1 MGVGGIGSP
10 ALLGLGQFGN
20 TGMTPMAIA
29 TEDPS
34 VDEAAVGGLGIRVR
48 DQDEERRKRLE
59 EIMKMMAHR
68 WGRVCQEGVERC
80 ARRMGLDCMWEE
92 GAKRTLS
99 IAGSGILV
107 DVEFIGEDVGA
118 VVLSFPAS
126 TEAVGK
132 LAGRGAKILMRDLKG
147 NGTAYVSLRAFVQN
161 LERLARMDQLGGGG
175 ISCFDAVEGVY
186 ASLEKI
192 FEWELRRLRLERGVY
207 DNDEMLKEEVMC
219 KGNGRPRMYANGR
232 VGLTLQYWQDRR
244 LVPLVKHNPDAM
256 SIDSPNQTELDN
268 FDTVFYSVFIECEAS
283 SSELYPPIR
292 VSDAWVGPQIERPP
306 SFDTNP
312 LYISA
317 TSSIDWQEPPPTL
330 VSSEP
335 PPEAMDLD
343 SSQSLPRIPPKLRF
357 VAHFEPPIII
367 PLETA
372 FEIYNSVGA
381 PLAQESIQP
390 TTYESM
396 LFGTMD
402 KSHKKSTSPPE
413 QDHPIRT
420 VTSTITSYPPTGP
433 PVKHRHQYTLFATH
447 QQAYAHA
454 IDHMPFSHPRQL
466 VAILP
471 VLRQW
476 ALLGS
481 ILRRSFAPEP
491 TASENN
497 NNQVVGLGKTIN
509 NDNKE
514 EEEEEDDTE
523 DTEEAEPN
531 GGVLAQS
538 LTLEEELAALL
549 NPVPTQ
555 SSRPSL
561 PIDIGLSLSPSPPRL
576 TIILGSAQDGRPSTV
591 RGLHIAIGLNGAI
604 SLLAED
610 GEIREQTR
618 FEMERARRVLEIS
631 ESLGV
636 LVAWMNG
643 AGKEAQR

>member
-20 TGMTPMAIA
+20 TGMTPMASA
-29 TEDPS
+29 AEDPG
-34 VDEAAVGGLGIRVR
+34 VDEAVAGGLGIRVR
-48 DQDEERRKRLE
+48 DQDEERRRRLE
-59 EIMKMMAHR
+59 EIMKMMAYR

-107 DVEFIGEDVGA
+107 DVEFVGEDVGA

-126 TEAVGK
+126 TEAVGR
-132 LAGRGAKILMRDLKG
+132 LAGRGAKILMKDLKG
-147 NGTAYVSLRAFVQN
+147 NGNGYVSLKAFVQN

-175 ISCFDAVEGVY
+175 VSCFDAVEGVY

-192 FEWELRRLRLERGVY
+192 FEWELRRLRLERGFY
-207 DNDEMLKEEVMC
+207 DNEEVLKEEVMC

-244 LVPLVKHNPDAM
+244 LVPVRKHKQDAM
-256 SIDSPNQTELDN
+256 NVDGPNQAKLDDP
-268 FDTVFYSVFIECEAS
+268 DTDVYSVLIECEAS

-292 VSDAWVGPQIERPP
+292 VSDAWVGPQIERQP
-306 SFDTNP
+306 SLDANS

-317 TSSIDWQEPPPTL
+317 TPSIDWQEPPPTL
-330 VSSEP
+330 LSSEP
-335 PPEAMDLD
+335 PPEAMALD
-343 SSQSLPRIPPKLRF
+343 SSQSLPRNPPNLRF
-357 VAHFEPPIII
+357 VAHFDPPIIV

-372 FEIYNSVGA
+372 LEIYNSVGA
-381 PLAQESIQP
+381 PLAQESIHP
-390 TTYESM
+390 TTYESL
-396 LFGTMD
+396 LFAKIV
-402 KSHKKSTSPPE
+402 KSHTESPSPPG
-413 QDHPIRT
+413 QGRPIRN
-420 VTSTITSYPPTGP
+420 VTSTIKSYPPTGS
-433 PVKHRHQYTLFATH
+433 PVKHKHQYTLFATH
-447 QQAYAHA
+447 QQAYGHT

-481 ILRRSFAPEP
+481 VLRRSFAPQP
-491 TASENN
+491 TASKNN
-497 NNQVVGLGKTIN
+497 NPVVGLGKTIDS
-509 NDNKE
+509 DNKA
-514 EEEEEDDTE
+514 EEDIE
-523 DTEEAEPN
+523 DAEEAETD
-531 GGVLAQS
+531 GALAKS

-549 NPVPTQ
+549 NAVPTQ
-555 SSRPSL
+555 SPLPSL

-576 TIILGSAQDGRPSTV
+576 AIILGPAQDGRPPTF
-591 RGLHIAIGLNGAI
+591 RGLHIAIELNGAI
-604 SLLAED
+604 LVLAED
-610 GEIREQTR
+610 GEASEQTR
-618 FEMERARRVLEIS
+618 EEMERARRVLEIS

-636 LVAWMNG
+636 LVAWMCG
-643 AGKEAQR
+643 AGKEAER

>member
-20 TGMTPMAIA
+20 TGMTPMPSAA
-29 TEDPS
+29 EDPS
-34 VDEAAVGGLGIRVR
+34 VDEAVAGGLGIQVR
-48 DQDEERRKRLE
+48 DRDEDRRRRLE

-132 LAGRGAKILMRDLKG
+132 LAGRGAKILMKDLKG
-147 NGTAYVSLRAFVQN
+147 NGKGYVSLKGFVQN

-175 ISCFDAVEGVY
+175 VSCFDAVEGVY
-186 ASLEKI
+186 GSLEKI
-192 FEWELRRLRLERGVY
+192 FEWELRHLKVKRGIY
-207 DNDEMLKEEVMC
+207 DNDEGLKAEVMC

-232 VGLTLQYWQDRR
+232 VGLTLQYWHDRR
-244 LVPLVKHNPDAM
+244 LVPVRKHKPDAM
-256 SIDSPNQTELDN
+256 KIDSPNQAELDEL
-268 FDTVFYSVFIECEAS
+268 DTSVYSVLIECEAS

-306 SFDTNP
+306 SFDANS

-317 TSSIDWQEPPPTL
+317 NSSIDWQEPPPTL
-330 VSSEP
+330 LSSEP
-335 PPEAMDLD
+335 HPEAMELD
-343 SSQSLPRIPPKLRF
+343 SSQSLPRNPPNLRF
-357 VAHFEPPIII
+357 VAHFEPPIIV

-372 FEIYNSVGA
+372 LEIYDSVGA

-390 TTYESM
+390 TTYYSL
-396 LFGTMD
+396 LFANVD
-402 KSHKKSTSPPE
+402 KPYAKSPSPPE
-413 QDHPIRT
+413 QGSQIRT
-420 VTSTITSYPPTGP
+420 VTRTITSYPPTGP

-447 QQAYAHA
+447 QQAYAHT
-454 IDHMPFSHPRQL
+454 INQMPFSHPRQL

-476 ALLGS
+476 ALLSS
-481 ILRRSFAPEP
+481 ILRRSFAPQP
-491 TASENN
+491 TASGENN
-497 NNQVVGLGKTIN
+497 ALVALSKTID

-514 EEEEEDDTE
+514 EEDMEDA
-523 DTEEAEPN
+523 EEAEAD
-531 GGVLAQS
+531 GARAES
-538 LTLEEELAALL
+538 LTLEEELVALL
-549 NPVPTQ
+549 NAVPTQ
-555 SSRPSL
+555 SSLPSL

-576 TIILGSAQDGRPSTV
+576 AIIFGSAQDGRPTTV
-591 RGLHIAIGLNGAI
+591 KGLHIAIGLNGTI
-604 SLLAED
+604 SVLAEE
-610 GEIREQTR
+610 GEVSEQARE
-618 FEMERARRVLEIS
+618 EMERARRVLEIS

-636 LVAWMNG
+636 LVAWMHG

>member
-20 TGMTPMAIA
+20 TGMTPMPSAA
-29 TEDPS
+29 EDPS
-34 VDEAAVGGLGIRVR
+34 VDEAVAGGLGIQVR
-48 DQDEERRKRLE
+48 DRDEDRRRRLE

-132 LAGRGAKILMRDLKG
+132 LAGRGAKILMKDLKG
-147 NGTAYVSLRAFVQN
+147 NGKGYVSLKGFVQN

-175 ISCFDAVEGVY
+175 VSCFDAVEGVY
-186 ASLEKI
+186 GSLEKI
-192 FEWELRRLRLERGVY
+192 FEWELRHLKVKRGIY
-207 DNDEMLKEEVMC
+207 DNDEGLKAEVMC

-232 VGLTLQYWQDRR
+232 VGLTLQYWHDRR
-244 LVPLVKHNPDAM
+244 LVPVRKHKPDAM
-256 SIDSPNQTELDN
+256 KIDSPNQAELDELG
-268 FDTVFYSVFIECEAS
+268 TSVYSVLIECEAS

-306 SFDTNP
+306 SFDANS

-317 TSSIDWQEPPPTL
+317 NSSIDWQEPPPTL
-330 VSSEP
+330 LSSEP
-335 PPEAMDLD
+335 HPEAMELD
-343 SSQSLPRIPPKLRF
+343 SSQSLPRNPPNLRF
-357 VAHFEPPIII
+357 VAHFEPPIIV

-372 FEIYNSVGA
+372 LEIYDSVGA

-390 TTYESM
+390 TTYYSL
-396 LFGTMD
+396 LFANVD
-402 KSHKKSTSPPE
+402 KPYAKSPSPPE
-413 QDHPIRT
+413 QGSQIRT

-447 QQAYAHA
+447 QQAYAHT
-454 IDHMPFSHPRQL
+454 IDQMPFSHPRQL

-476 ALLGS
+476 ALLSS
-481 ILRRSFAPEP
+481 ILRRSFAPQP
-491 TASENN
+491 TASGENN
-497 NNQVVGLGKTIN
+497 ALVALSKTID

-514 EEEEEDDTE
+514 EEDMEDA
-523 DTEEAEPN
+523 EEAEAD
-531 GGVLAQS
+531 GARAES
-538 LTLEEELAALL
+538 LTLEEELVALL
-549 NPVPTQ
+549 NAVPTQ
-555 SSRPSL
+555 SSLPSL

-576 TIILGSAQDGRPSTV
+576 AIIFGSAQDGRPTTV
-591 RGLHIAIGLNGAI
+591 KGLHIAIGLNGTI
-604 SLLAED
+604 SVLAEE
-610 GEIREQTR
+610 GEVSEQARE
-618 FEMERARRVLEIS
+618 EMERARRVLEIS

-636 LVAWMNG
+636 LVAWMHG

>member
-20 TGMTPMAIA
+20 TGMTPMASA
-29 TEDPS
+29 AEDPS
-34 VDEAAVGGLGIRVR
+34 VDEAVAGGLGIQVR
-48 DQDEERRKRLE
+48 DRDEDRRRRLE
-59 EIMKMMAHR
+59 EIMKMMANR

-126 TEAVGK
+126 TEAVGRF
-132 LAGRGAKILMRDLKG
+132 AGRGAKILMKDLKG
-147 NGTAYVSLRAFVQN
+147 NGKGYVSLKAFVQN

-175 ISCFDAVEGVY
+175 VSCFDAVEGVFG
-186 ASLEKI
+186 SLEKI
-192 FEWELRRLRLERGVY
+192 FEWELRHLKVKRGVY
-207 DNDEMLKEEVMC
+207 DNDEGLKKEVMC

-244 LVPLVKHNPDAM
+244 LVPVRKHKPDAM
-256 SIDSPNQTELDN
+256 NIDSPNQAELDDL
-268 FDTVFYSVFIECEAS
+268 DTSVYSVLIEPEAS

-306 SFDTNP
+306 SLDADS

-317 TSSIDWQEPPPTL
+317 NSSIDWQEPPPTL
-330 VSSEP
+330 LSSEP
-335 PPEAMDLD
+335 HPEAMDLD
-343 SSQSLPRIPPKLRF
+343 SSQSLPRNPPNLRF
-357 VAHFEPPIII
+357 VAQFEPPIIV

-390 TTYESM
+390 TTYDSL
-396 LFGTMD
+396 LFANMD
-402 KSHKKSTSPPE
+402 KPYAKSPSPPE
-413 QDHPIRT
+413 QGSHIRT
-420 VTSTITSYPPTGP
+420 VTSTITSYPSTGP

-447 QQAYAHA
+447 QQAYAHT
-454 IDHMPFSHPRQL
+454 IDHIPFSHPRQL

-481 ILRRSFAPEP
+481 ILRRSFAPQP
-491 TASENN
+491 TASKKNN
-497 NNQVVGLGKTIN
+497 ALVALSKTID

-514 EEEEEDDTE
+514 EEDMEDA
-523 DTEEAEPN
+523 EEAEAEAD
-531 GGVLAQS
+531 GARAES

-549 NPVPTQ
+549 NAVPTQ
-555 SSRPSL
+555 SSLPSL
-561 PIDIGLSLSPSPPRL
+561 LIDIDLSLLPSPPRL
-576 TIILGSAQDGRPSTV
+576 AIIFGSAQDGRPSTV
-591 RGLHIAIGLNGAI
+591 KGLHIAIGLNGAI
-604 SLLAED
+604 SVLAED
-610 GEIREQTR
+610 GEVSEQARE
-618 FEMERARRVLEIS
+618 EMERARRVLEIS

-636 LVAWMNG
+636 LVAWMHG

>member
-20 TGMTPMAIA
+20 TGMTPMASA
-29 TEDPS
+29 AEDPS
-34 VDEAAVGGLGIRVR
+34 VDEAVAGGLGIQVR
-48 DQDEERRKRLE
+48 DRDEDRRRRLE
-59 EIMKMMAHR
+59 EIMKMMANR

-126 TEAVGK
+126 TEAVGR
-132 LAGRGAKILMRDLKG
+132 LAGRGAKILMEDLKG
-147 NGTAYVSLRAFVQN
+147 NGKGYVSLKAFVQN

-175 ISCFDAVEGVY
+175 VSCFDAVEGVFG
-186 ASLEKI
+186 SLEKI
-192 FEWELRRLRLERGVY
+192 FEWELRHLKVKRGVY
-207 DNDEMLKEEVMC
+207 DNDEGLKKEVMC

-244 LVPLVKHNPDAM
+244 LVPVRKHKPDAM
-256 SIDSPNQTELDN
+256 NIDSPNQAELDEL
-268 FDTVFYSVFIECEAS
+268 DTSVYSVLIESEAS

-306 SFDTNP
+306 SLDADS

-317 TSSIDWQEPPPTL
+317 NSSIDWQEPPPTL
-330 VSSEP
+330 LSSEP
-335 PPEAMDLD
+335 HPEAMDLD
-343 SSQSLPRIPPKLRF
+343 SSQSLPRNPPNLRF
-357 VAHFEPPIII
+357 VAQFEPPIIV

-390 TTYESM
+390 TTYDSL
-396 LFGTMD
+396 LFANMD
-402 KSHKKSTSPPE
+402 KPYAKSPSPPE
-413 QDHPIRT
+413 QGSHIRT
-420 VTSTITSYPPTGP
+420 VTSTITSYPSTGP

-447 QQAYAHA
+447 QQAYAHT
-454 IDHMPFSHPRQL
+454 IDHIPFSHPRQL

-481 ILRRSFAPEP
+481 ILRRSFAPQP
-491 TASENN
+491 TASKKNN
-497 NNQVVGLGKTIN
+497 ALVALSKTID

-514 EEEEEDDTE
+514 EEEEDMEDA
-523 DTEEAEPN
+523 EEAEAD
-531 GGVLAQS
+531 GARAES

-549 NPVPTQ
+549 NAVPTQ
-555 SSRPSL
+555 SSIPSL
-561 PIDIGLSLSPSPPRL
+561 LIDIDLSLLPSPPRL
-576 TIILGSAQDGRPSTV
+576 AIIFGSAQDGRPTTV
-591 RGLHIAIGLNGAI
+591 KGLHIAIGLNGAI
-604 SLLAED
+604 SVLAED
-610 GEIREQTR
+610 GEVSEQARE
-618 FEMERARRVLEIS
+618 EMERARRVLEIS

-636 LVAWMNG
+636 LVAWMHG

>member
-10 ALLGLGQFGN
+10 ALMALGQFGN
-20 TGMTPMAIA
+20 SGMTPMASA
-29 TEDPS
+29 AEDPS
-34 VDEAAVGGLGIRVR
+34 VDEAVAGGLGIHVR
-48 DQDEERRKRLE
+48 DQDEDRRRRLE

-132 LAGRGAKILMRDLKG
+132 LAGRGAKILMKDLKG
-147 NGTAYVSLRAFVQN
+147 NGKRYVSLEAFVQN

-175 ISCFDAVEGVY
+175 VSCFDAVEGVY
-186 ASLEKI
+186 GSLEKI
-192 FEWELRRLRLERGVY
+192 FEWESRHLKGERGVY
-207 DNDEMLKEEVMC
+207 DNDEGLKPEVMC
-219 KGNGRPRMYANGR
+219 KGNGRPRMHANGR

-244 LVPLVKHNPDAM
+244 LVPARKHKPDAM
-256 SIDSPNQTELDN
+256 NIDSPNQAELEDLDTE
-268 FDTVFYSVFIECEAS
+268 VYSVLIECEAS
-283 SSELYPPIR
+283 LSELYPPIR
-292 VSDAWVGPQIERPP
+292 VSDAWVGPQIERAP
-306 SFDTNP
+306 SLDANS
-312 LYISA
+312 LYVSA
-317 TSSIDWQEPPPTL
+317 TSSIDWQEPPPTFL
-330 VSSEP
+330 SSEP

-343 SSQSLPRIPPKLRF
+343 SSQSLPRIPPNLRF
-357 VAHFEPPIII
+357 VAHFKPPIIV

-372 FEIYNSVGA
+372 LEIYNSVGA

-390 TTYESM
+390 TTYESL
-396 LFGTMD
+396 LFAKMD
-402 KSHKKSTSPPE
+402 KSHAKSPSPPE
-413 QDHPIRT
+413 QGHQNRT
-420 VTSTITSYPPTGP
+420 VTSMITSYPSTGP
-433 PVKHRHQYTLFATH
+433 PVKHRHQYTLIATH
-447 QQAYAHA
+447 QQAYAHT

-481 ILRRSFAPEP
+481 ILRRSFAPKP
-491 TASENN
+491 TVSENN
-497 NNQVVGLGKTIN
+497 NSLVALSKNIDSDIK
-509 NDNKE
+509 KE
-514 EEEEEDDTE
+514 EDIEGA
-523 DTEEAEPN
+523 EEAEAD
-531 GGVLAQS
+531 GALVES
-538 LTLEEELAALL
+538 LTLQEELAALL
-549 NPVPTQ
+549 NSVPTV
-555 SSRPSL
+555 SSLPSL

-576 TIILGSAQDGRPSTV
+576 AIILGSAQDGRPATV

-604 SLLAED
+604 SVLAED
-610 GEIREQTR
+610 GEVREQTR
-618 FEMERARRVLEIS
+618 EEMERARRVLEIS

-636 LVAWMNG
+636 LVAWMCG